1 LPKQTISGADL
12 VFGNDF
18 DRPIRDRLPPGT
30 NYAIRLVKWMIDP
43 GLEGDAYADRPYM
56 YGPALSSWNYFR
68 VCGRVGGGG
77 DSTDESTDGEGSDSD
92 TSEDGDGTGDGP
104 LRELHEE
111 VIEEGGEG
119 DGVKIRR
126 RMAIPSQPAQRK
138 KFFLDEQNRNEF
150 QFEAGRL
157 YKADFGNPYLVFNGK
172 SYFLHILSL
181 QLSTPFVSHT
191 PHLSPV
197 RLLTP
202 TLSLEV

>member
-1 LPKQTISGADL
+1 
-12 VFGNDF
+12 
-18 DRPIRDRLPPGT
+18 
-30 NYAIRLVKWMIDP
+30 
-43 GLEGDAYADRPYM
+43 M

-68 VCGRVGGGG
+68 ICGRVGGGGG

-92 TSEDGDGTGDGP
+92 TSGDGP

-138 KFFLDEQNRNEF
+138 KFFLDEQNRNAF

-172 SYFLHILSL
+172 SYFFNNLIF
-181 QLSTPFVSHT
+181 QPPTPGPFAYSTSVSCPFAYRT
-191 PHLSPV
+191 FSP
-197 RLLTP
+197 
-202 TLSLEV
+202 EV